1 MIDSLPFRAEI
12 YRNQEDITMAIVNYS
27 QTIKLDPEDHD
38 AFFKRAEMYEKRGE
52 MLLALED
59 YREVTRLMPSK
70 TEALFKRAIYQFD
83 VNK

>member
-1 MIDSLPFRAEI
+1 
-12 YRNQEDITMAIVNYS
+12 MAIVNYS

-70 TEALFKRAIYQFD
+70 TEALFKRAIYQFN